1 MIGEGI
7 SVNVRLIFTVERH
20 RAVMDAYLA
29 GLEAAKEGGHN
40 QVEDSFGGVFLLLR
54 VDTEIDDRLKNIGT
68 D

>member
-29 GLEAAKEGGHN
+29 GLEAAFNEAP
-40 QVEDSFGGVFLLLR
+40 VITGV
-54 VDTEIDDRLKNIGT
+54 IADRRTVASIANLES
-68 D
+68 